1 MPIESVQTFLLEEGT
16 QLPLPTPTPLQTVT
30 DTVWDGITSCLGVIT
45 ANPLLLIPIVIG
57 FVGVV
62 IGITKGFI
70 GFGRRKGR

>member
-1 MPIESVQTFLLEEGT
+1 MPIENVQTFLLEEG
-16 QLPLPTPTPLQTVT
+16 QLPLPTPTPLQNVT
-30 DTVWDGITSCLGVIT
+30 DTIWDGITACLGVIT
-45 ANPLLLIPIVIG
+45 AQPLLLIPIGIG